1 MKHDVSF
8 KLFTFSWVGANE
20 FTFFRD
26 QMTFNSTQRYQVDG
40 AFLGTLVIDPEADV
54 TSLRQKLPSE

>member
-8 KLFTFSWVGANE
+8 KILTFSRVGANE

-26 QMTFNSTQRYQVDG
+26 QMTFNSTQRYQVHA
-40 AFLGTLVIDPEADV
+40 AFFGTLVIDSEADV
-54 TSLRQKLPSE
+54 SSLRHKLPSE